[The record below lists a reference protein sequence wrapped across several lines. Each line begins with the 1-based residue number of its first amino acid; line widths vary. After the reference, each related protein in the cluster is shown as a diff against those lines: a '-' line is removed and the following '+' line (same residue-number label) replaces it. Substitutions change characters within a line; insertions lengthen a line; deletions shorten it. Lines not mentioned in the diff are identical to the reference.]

1 MLLDDRTL
9 VFIAGNLLVL
19 LQVHTKEQRYLRSCS
34 GEGIGAI
41 TAHPSNE
48 YFVIAE
54 KGNQPLILV
63 YEYPSL
69 RLYHILRGGT
79 EQVYSSVDFNL
90 DGSILASV
98 GGAPDYMLT
107 LWDWR
112 HEEVM
117 LRCKASS
124 QEVYRV
130 RFSPHNPELLT
141 SSGTG
146 HVKFWTI
153 SPTFTGLKL
162 QGVMGYFGET
172 SATDVEGFVELPD
185 RKVVTGTEWGNL
197 LLWDREAI
205 KVEICRIE
213 RQSCHVGTAQPFS
226 LEDGQLMT
234 FGSDGV
240 IRGWDIEKINMA
252 DTHSGRLEMEPI
264 NELVVG
270 HNVCL
275 SSVVRSPLPNSFIWF
290 AQDSNGAIWK
300 LDLSF
305 TNTTPDPECL
315 FTFHAGSV
323 HGLDVCKTSHLMAT
337 TAPDRSVK
345 VFDFL
350 AKKQLT
356 TSCFNQS
363 GTTISWAPPWVK
375 ASSGLLGFEDG
386 VVRLLEL
393 YRPQSLYAV
402 SRSSCEEDGKL
413 RLKQA
418 FKPHSESVTAL
429 AYERN
434 GEILATGRQEDIL
447 RLQALKEEKKKK
459 AKELLTLIDAKQEE
473 DGEEEEEKEEEL
485 PPIYIPDPPS
495 PLYCGFYSEPDHFWL
510 SMGGF
515 DSGYLYHCKFSENQD
530 EEPEKRKDEPFHFLP
545 IHNADNDPICS
556 ITFSS
561 SRELLLCGMHS
572 GSIRVYPLQTGDL
585 SLTSMQSYWVLSLH
599 DNQNGQLYHIRCSHD
614 DLFVLTAGDDGNIF
628 SFTRRPPEE
637 LQSSLQRKA
646 AMIPSPS
653 VGLESK
659 SLVLDIEDPAA
670 YRTPLSMVMEPLV
683 KEEEEEE
690 ELKHLLPE
698 ITDIVQVY
706 PEVAGLVHW
715 ATYPVTSSTHVCRC
729 PPPPL
734 TDLKFY
740 SSPFFPPE
748 CFPSFEER
756 DELDELLAIMPPE
769 ALEPVPVPKKR
780 KHEKDKGT
788 YVKKPPNAFMLFL
801 KSERKTVQE
810 ELGIKNSAAV
820 NRVLSERWKSLA
832 EDKRQIFQAEA
843 QVEAHIHALNNPGW
857 SNKVNYGTKS
867 KKARTKAPRLPPPSY

>member
-1 MLLDDRTL
+1 MVDRCEHTATSSWFKVLLHFRKQWLHSFGYDSERRSNLMLLDDRTL

-226 LEDGQLMT
+226 LEDGLLMT

-315 FTFHAGSV
+315 FTFHAGSI

-434 GEILATGRQEDIL
+434 GEILATGSADGTVFFFSVGEKYLPIGFIHVPSPVQALEWSPASHSNNRLLILCWSGHVVEVNCPNPKDQEPLKTFLLPELHRRPFRFQSIKSRIKRQEDIL

-459 AKELLTLIDAKQEE
+459 AKELLTLLDAKQEE
-473 DGEEEEEKEEEL
+473 DEEEEEEKEEEL

-572 GSIRVYPLQTGDL
+572 GSIRVYPLQPGDL

-599 DNQNGQLYHIRCSHD
+599 DNQNGQLHHIRCSHD

-653 VGLESK
+653 VSFLCSNNHQCF
-659 SLVLDIEDPAA
+659 PQ
-670 YRTPLSMVMEPLV
+670 R
-683 KEEEEEE
+683 
-690 ELKHLLPE
+690 
-698 ITDIVQVY
+698 
-706 PEVAGLVHW
+706 
-715 ATYPVTSSTHVCRC
+715 
-729 PPPPL
+729 
-734 TDLKFY
+734 
-740 SSPFFPPE
+740 SSPMSDCLSCNIRPIVLKVVLQQV
-748 CFPSFEER
+748 S
-756 DELDELLAIMPPE
+756 
-769 ALEPVPVPKKR
+769 
-780 KHEKDKGT
+780 KGG
-788 YVKKPPNAFMLFL
+788 
-801 KSERKTVQE
+801 SRE
-810 ELGIKNSAAV
+810 
-820 NRVLSERWKSLA
+820 
-832 EDKRQIFQAEA
+832 
-843 QVEAHIHALNNPGW
+843 QVTGSGH
-857 SNKVNYGTKS
+857 
-867 KKARTKAPRLPPPSY
+867 

>member
-1 MLLDDRTL
+1 MVDRCEHTATSSWFKVLLHFRKQWLHSFGYDSERRSNLMLLDDRTL

-226 LEDGQLMT
+226 LEDGLLMT

-315 FTFHAGSV
+315 FTFHAGSI

-434 GEILATGRQEDIL
+434 GEILATGCNFSKCSLSADGTVFFFSVGEKYLPIGFIHVPSPVQALEWSPASHSNNRLLILCWSGHVVEVNCPNPKDQEPLKTFLLPELHRRPFRFQSIKSRIKRQEDIL

-459 AKELLTLIDAKQEE
+459 AKELLTLLDAKQEE
-473 DGEEEEEKEEEL
+473 DEEEEEEKEEEL

-572 GSIRVYPLQTGDL
+572 GSIRVYPLQPGDL

-599 DNQNGQLYHIRCSHD
+599 DNQNGQLHHIRCSHD

-670 YRTPLSMVMEPLV
+670 YRSVF
-683 KEEEEEE
+683 
-690 ELKHLLPE
+690 
-698 ITDIVQVY
+698 
-706 PEVAGLVHW
+706 
-715 ATYPVTSSTHVCRC
+715 R
-729 PPPPL
+729 
-734 TDLKFY
+734 
-740 SSPFFPPE
+740 
-748 CFPSFEER
+748 
-756 DELDELLAIMPPE
+756 
-769 ALEPVPVPKKR
+769 
-780 KHEKDKGT
+780 
-788 YVKKPPNAFMLFL
+788 LF
-801 KSERKTVQE
+801 S
-810 ELGIKNSAAV
+810 
-820 NRVLSERWKSLA
+820 
-832 EDKRQIFQAEA
+832 
-843 QVEAHIHALNNPGW
+843 
-857 SNKVNYGTKS
+857 
-867 KKARTKAPRLPPPSY
+867 

>member
-1 MLLDDRTL
+1 MPGQST
-9 VFIAGNLLVL
+9 VWMFVKH
-19 LQVHTKEQRYLRSCS
+19 HTSWPRQ
-34 GEGIGAI
+34 
-41 TAHPSNE
+41 
-48 YFVIAE
+48 
-54 KGNQPLILV
+54 
-63 YEYPSL
+63 
-69 RLYHILRGGT
+69 
-79 EQVYSSVDFNL
+79 
-90 DGSILASV
+90 
-98 GGAPDYMLT
+98 
-107 LWDWR
+107 
-112 HEEVM
+112 
-117 LRCKASS
+117 
-124 QEVYRV
+124 
-130 RFSPHNPELLT
+130 LLT
-141 SSGTG
+141 VS
-146 HVKFWTI
+146 
-153 SPTFTGLKL
+153 
-162 QGVMGYFGET
+162 
-172 SATDVEGFVELPD
+172 
-185 RKVVTGTEWGNL
+185 
-197 LLWDREAI
+197 
-205 KVEICRIE
+205 
-213 RQSCHVGTAQPFS
+213 
-226 LEDGQLMT
+226 
-234 FGSDGV
+234 
-240 IRGWDIEKINMA
+240 
-252 DTHSGRLEMEPI
+252 
-264 NELVVG
+264 
-270 HNVCL
+270 
-275 SSVVRSPLPNSFIWF
+275 
-290 AQDSNGAIWK
+290 
-300 LDLSF
+300 
-305 TNTTPDPECL
+305 
-315 FTFHAGSV
+315 
-323 HGLDVCKTSHLMAT
+323 
-337 TAPDRSVK
+337 SVK

-434 GEILATGRQEDIL
+434 GEILATGCNFSKCSLSADGTVFFFSVGEKYLPIGFIHVPSPVQALEWSPASHSNNRLLILCWSGHVVEVNCPNPKDQEPLKTFLLPELHRRPFRFQSIKSRIKRQEDIL

-459 AKELLTLIDAKQEE
+459 AKKLLTLLDAKQEE

-530 EEPEKRKDEPFHFLP
+530 EEPEKQKDEPFHFLP

-572 GSIRVYPLQTGDL
+572 GSIRVYPLQPGDL

-599 DNQNGQLYHIRCSHD
+599 DNQNGQLHHIRCSHD

-659 SLVLDIEDPAA
+659 SLVLDIKDPAA

-683 KEEEEEE
+683 KEEEEE

-867 KKARTKAPRLPPPSY
+867 KKSRTKAPRLPPPSY

>member
-1 MLLDDRTL
+1 MVDRCEHTATSSWFKVLLHFRKQWLHSFGYDSERRSNLMLLDDRTL

-226 LEDGQLMT
+226 LEDGLLMT

-315 FTFHAGSV
+315 FTFHAGSI

-337 TAPDRSVK
+337 TAPDREYAHTQAHTHLT
-345 VFDFL
+345 FTEIAFFL
-350 AKKQLT
+350 
-356 TSCFNQS
+356 
-363 GTTISWAPPWVK
+363 
-375 ASSGLLGFEDG
+375 
-386 VVRLLEL
+386 
-393 YRPQSLYAV
+393 
-402 SRSSCEEDGKL
+402 
-413 RLKQA
+413 
-418 FKPHSESVTAL
+418 
-429 AYERN
+429 
-434 GEILATGRQEDIL
+434 
-447 RLQALKEEKKKK
+447 
-459 AKELLTLIDAKQEE
+459 
-473 DGEEEEEKEEEL
+473 
-485 PPIYIPDPPS
+485 
-495 PLYCGFYSEPDHFWL
+495 
-510 SMGGF
+510 
-515 DSGYLYHCKFSENQD
+515 
-530 EEPEKRKDEPFHFLP
+530 
-545 IHNADNDPICS
+545 
-556 ITFSS
+556 
-561 SRELLLCGMHS
+561 
-572 GSIRVYPLQTGDL
+572 
-585 SLTSMQSYWVLSLH
+585 
-599 DNQNGQLYHIRCSHD
+599 
-614 DLFVLTAGDDGNIF
+614 
-628 SFTRRPPEE
+628 
-637 LQSSLQRKA
+637 
-646 AMIPSPS
+646 
-653 VGLESK
+653 
-659 SLVLDIEDPAA
+659 
-670 YRTPLSMVMEPLV
+670 
-683 KEEEEEE
+683 
-690 ELKHLLPE
+690 
-698 ITDIVQVY
+698 
-706 PEVAGLVHW
+706 GLVW
-715 ATYPVTSSTHVCRC
+715 NSLR
-729 PPPPL
+729 
-734 TDLKFY
+734 
-740 SSPFFPPE
+740 
-748 CFPSFEER
+748 
-756 DELDELLAIMPPE
+756 
-769 ALEPVPVPKKR
+769 
-780 KHEKDKGT
+780 
-788 YVKKPPNAFMLFL
+788 FL
-801 KSERKTVQE
+801 
-810 ELGIKNSAAV
+810 
-820 NRVLSERWKSLA
+820 
-832 EDKRQIFQAEA
+832 
-843 QVEAHIHALNNPGW
+843 
-857 SNKVNYGTKS
+857 
-867 KKARTKAPRLPPPSY
+867 